1 MRASSGCR
9 RSADE
14 EAAPTTTEESG
25 SFWSWGGS
33 LLKTVV
39 QKASTVVED
48 VAKKIPDAATI
59 LDTYKHD
66 LAEFVSTVKTD
77 VNENVVVPLAHELDA
92 HVLNAPVVTPERPA
106 APVSRLSASSALP
119 LLPEQVYVRCRLWW
133 HPWCKHKRTNERAM
147 VSLTRLPWAFDLIV
161 RRAGSRLESRIRAL
175 QCDPTTFR
183 RPLTETGHQD
193 WRVAF
198 RIGTAPDVWPTT
210 VPVDRFVC
218 AGCG

>member
-1 MRASSGCR
+1 MAFAEPSVLCERAVTPNPMDPDLYLPQPSPPPPR

-14 EAAPTTTEESG
+14 EEAPTTPATEEPG

-119 LLPEQVYVRCRLWW
+119 LLPEQV
-133 HPWCKHKRTNERAM
+133 
-147 VSLTRLPWAFDLIV
+147 
-161 RRAGSRLESRIRAL
+161 AGSRLESRIRAL

-198 RIGTAPDVWPTT
+198 RIDERTD
-210 VPVDRFVC
+210 
-218 AGCG
+218 